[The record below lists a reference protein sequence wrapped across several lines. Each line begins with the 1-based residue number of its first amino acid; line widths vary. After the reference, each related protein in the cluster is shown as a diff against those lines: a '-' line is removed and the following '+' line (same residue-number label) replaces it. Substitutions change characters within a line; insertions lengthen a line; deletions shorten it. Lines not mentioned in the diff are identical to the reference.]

1 MRRRGRGRLVL
12 PALIDRLALVGTRD
26 DLLARVAAMEA
37 AGIDEIVIQ
46 PVIDPPTEM
55 AEFAKLT
62 A

>member
-1 MRRRGRGRLVL
+1 V
-12 PALIDRLALVGTRD
+12 ALVGTRD
-26 DLLARVAAMEA
+26 DLLSRIAAMEA

-55 AEFAKLT
+55 AELPRLT

>member
-1 MRRRGRGRLVL
+1 MHESHRDLEDAVGDLQHRRSIG
-12 PALIDRLALVGTRD
+12 
-26 DLLARVAAMEA
+26 LLRIAAPEA

-55 AEFAKLT
+55 AEFAELT